1 MIKWALG
8 KEIRDRM
15 RKNNWACF
23 LLILAGIVIGGF
35 IGSLFPDTW
44 INYGQSFGLSS
55 PFILDLGILS
65 ITFGLSIRITIASI
79 IGIAAAIVIYRFI

>member
-1 MIKWALG
+1 
-8 KEIRDRM
+8 M

-44 INYGQSFGLSS
+44 LNYGQSFGLSS
-55 PFILDLGILS
+55 PLILDLGILS

-79 IGIAAAIVIYRFI
+79 LGIAVAVVIYRLI